1 MKNKNTK
8 SGYIALMTSIFISII
23 LLSVSIK
30 QNSLGW
36 DTAFNI
42 LSYESKQQSETLA
55 ESCVGFAVASFLNNT
70 YLEKT
75 TLYPNGRCIYFPI
88 IDNSPSNG
96 LVLINVSAVVKNSFT
111 NIEAVADKN
120 LKMKIISYKELT
132 KNH

>member
-1 MKNKNTK
+1 MKNKNTN

-42 LSYESKQQSETLA
+42 INYESKQQSETLA
-55 ESCVGFAVASFLNNT
+55 ESCVGVAVASFLNNT
-70 YLEKT
+70 HKENI

-88 IDNSPSNG
+88 VDNSPSNG
-96 LVLINVSAVVKNSFT
+96 LVSIKVSAIVKNSYT

-120 LKMKIISYKELT
+120 LKMKIISYKELP
-132 KNH
+132 KNY